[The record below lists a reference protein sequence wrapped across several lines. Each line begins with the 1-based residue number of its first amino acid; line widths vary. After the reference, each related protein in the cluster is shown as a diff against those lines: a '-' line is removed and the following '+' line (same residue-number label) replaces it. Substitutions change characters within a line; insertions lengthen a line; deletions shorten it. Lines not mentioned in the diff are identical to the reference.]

1 MKDPIQDFV
10 AFDEDEGLLEDK
22 TIRGGNSGTAS
33 IYLRINDRS
42 HTDKMPAQ
50 SGFRIVRN
58 K

>member
-10 AFDEDEGLLEDK
+10 AFDEEEGLLEDK

-42 HTDKMPAQ
+42 YTDKMPIQ
-50 SGFRIVRN
+50 SGFRIVRSR
-58 K
+58 